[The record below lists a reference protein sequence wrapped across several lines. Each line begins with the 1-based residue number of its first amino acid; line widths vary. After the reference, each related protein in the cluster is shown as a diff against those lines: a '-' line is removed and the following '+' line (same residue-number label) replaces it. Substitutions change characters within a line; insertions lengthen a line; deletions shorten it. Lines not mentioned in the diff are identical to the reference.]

1 MNTAMSGINANQL
14 HVNLVADN
22 IANLN
27 TTAFKESQMTFKDVW
42 YQTRTTGTAPTGNL
56 GGTNPFQI
64 GVGTTVAGISKNW
77 AANNINT
84 TGRGTDM
91 ALQGNGFFTVMD
103 AENNVYFTRDG
114 SFDIDA
120 NGNLVTAMGYKL
132 LGGNSDYLMDA
143 SQIPI

>member
-1 MNTAMSGINANQL
+1 MSQAMNTAMSGINANQL
-14 HVNLVADN
+14 HINVVADN

-64 GVGTTVAGISKNW
+64 GVGTTVAGISRNW

-84 TGRGTDM
+84 TGRDTDM

-103 AENNVYFTRDG
+103 AEGNIFLTRDG
-114 SFDIDA
+114 SFDLDA
-120 NGNLVTAMGYKL
+120 NGDLVTSLGYQE
-132 LGGNSDYLMDA
+132 LGTNSDY
-143 SQIPI
+143 